1 MRTKYLLL
9 VGLAALLGSCQ
20 NENEPKTSSAPGTEG
35 DYRII
40 IEGDEIDSPS
50 RSGEARFVGGTAS
63 GAGLYDGTDET
74 NVSATPN
81 SDYEIDYFWGGPA
94 SEPQKYNT
102 TNTSST
108 TYNVRIGGEDH
119 TFHLKFKEK
128 KRDVI
133 IDAGTGGS
141 VSPSGRQ
148 TWKVEQ
154 GHQIT
159 ATPNSG
165 YEFTGWS
172 VSGSGITL
180 DNSSSSTTNVTL
192 ASDYSSNGTITAN
205 FKESLTVIY
214 AYSTPLS
221 GDDIDEFYL
230 KVDKPLPFDVI
241 YRNVTYYTEWDDRY
255 DPPQEV
261 EMEDAT
267 WVTLYR
273 GQLESEHKS
282 HRPYT
287 NGNSSGTW
295 TEFSINGQTY
305 NGGDTFTFDGKQY
318 IIKGMDI

>member
-1 MRTKYLLL
+1 MGIAT
-9 VGLAALLGSCQ
+9 LLGACQ
-20 NENEPKTSSAPGTEG
+20 NENEPKRSSALGTEG

-63 GAGLYDGTDET
+63 GAGLYDGDGRTDVT
-74 NVSATPN
+74 ATPN

-94 SEPQKYNT
+94 SDPDKYT
-102 TNTSST
+102 TSST
-108 TYNVRIGGEDH
+108 AATTYDVRIGGEDH

-133 IDAGTGGS
+133 IDAGAGGS

-180 DNSSSSTTNVTL
+180 DNSSSATTNVTL
-192 ASDYSSNGTITAN
+192 ASDYSSNGTITAKFARKVEQYVVQVEYYYDPDGDHQGYMQFYPSGDVGLCYPN
-205 FKESLTVIY
+205 DGYRDFTPGWYDSGVSFTLAVSNEVLNSGGSNPTDQTLFFTHSEVNGQWNVAQFSFTLKRNTTIKIY
-214 AYSTPLS
+214 YSTMP
-221 GDDIDEFYL
+221 
-230 KVDKPLPFDVI
+230 
-241 YRNVTYYTEWDDRY
+241 
-255 DPPQEV
+255 
-261 EMEDAT
+261 
-267 WVTLYR
+267 
-273 GQLESEHKS
+273 
-282 HRPYT
+282 
-287 NGNSSGTW
+287 
-295 TEFSINGQTY
+295 
-305 NGGDTFTFDGKQY
+305 
-318 IIKGMDI
+318 